1 MQPAETI
8 GPDVDAH
15 VALSPTCR
23 ALRPRR
29 EGWSAAAVGTCC
41 GAAAL
46 GAGAPLPAVVVAAG
60 LGALAVT
67 DWADHRLPGTVVRAT
82 AVAFTATAVGAAL
95 VQSTWGAAGRAA
107 VAATVIAIVLGSLWL
122 AFPGAIAFGDVKVTG
137 IAAAAAAASS
147 WRALVVLVLAA
158 PIGAAAAA
166 LVNRSRRAGSENVVV
181 PFAPGL
187 AVAFVVGMVF
197 G

>member
-1 MQPAETI
+1 M
-8 GPDVDAH
+8 DAL
-15 VALSPTCR
+15 VALIPTR
-23 ALRPRR
+23 LPPRPRR
-29 EGWSAAAVGTCC
+29 VGWSAATVGTCC
-41 GAAAL
+41 GTAAT
-46 GAGAPLPAVVVAAG
+46 GAGAPLPSVVVAAG

-67 DWADHRLPGTVVRAT
+67 DWAQHRLPRVVVRAT
-82 AVAFTATAVGAAL
+82 AVVFTATAVGAAL

-107 VAATVIAIVLGSLWL
+107 VAATVLAIVLGSLWL

-137 IAAAAAAASS
+137 IAAAAAAATS

-158 PIGAAAAA
+158 PVGAAATA
-166 LVNRSRRAGSENVVV
+166 LVNRSRRAGGENVVV

>member
-8 GPDVDAH
+8 GPDVDAL
-15 VALSPTCR
+15 VALSPTC
-23 ALRPRR
+23 LSHRPRR
-29 EGWSAAAVGTCC
+29 VGWSAAAVGICC
-41 GAAAL
+41 GTAAT
-46 GAGAPLPAVVVAAG
+46 GAGTPLAAVMVATG

-67 DWADHRLPGTVVRAT
+67 DWVDRRLPSNVVRAT
-82 AVAFTATAVGAAL
+82 AAMFMATAVGAAL
-95 VQSTWGAAGRAA
+95 VQSTWGAAGRSA

-147 WRALVVLVLAA
+147 WRALAVLVLAA
-158 PIGAAAAA
+158 PVGVAAIT
-166 LVNRSRRAGSENVVV
+166 LINRSRQVGRENGVV
-181 PFAPGL
+181 PFVPGL
-187 AVAFVVGMVF
+187 AAAFVIGMVF